1 MRIHEMMRSVQAEV
15 SKAVVGQQEA
25 TTCLV
30 AALLAKGHVLLEGVP
45 GIAKTLLSRAVAQ
58 CIGAEFRRVQCT
70 PDLMPADITGTNVFD
85 LQERSFRLVRGPVFT
100 NLLLVDEIN
109 RTPPKTQS
117 ALLQAMQERIVTID
131 GIDHPLGGAFCVIAT
146 QNPVE
151 YEGTYPLPEAQ
162 LDRFLMKIV
171 VGYPD
176 QPAEQNV
183 LRMHLNGLD
192 PQDLKAAGVSQVLS
206 LQDLEAASQELAQQ
220 TVRDDVL
227 AYLLELVR
235 RTRESPHALL
245 GASPRAAVALLRCAQ
260 IRAAGQDREYV
271 TPDDIQ
277 DMAHP
282 VLRHRLILKPEAEI
296 EGLTVDRLLDGIIA
310 AVPVPR

>member
-1 MRIHEMMRSVQAEV
+1 MRINEMMRSVQAEV

-25 TTCLV
+25 TMHLMT
-30 AALLAKGHVLLEGVP
+30 ALLAKGHVLLEGVP

-58 CIGAEFRRVQCT
+58 CIGAQFRRVQCT

-117 ALLQAMQERIVTID
+117 ALLQAMQERVVTID
-131 GIDHPLGGAFCVIAT
+131 GADHPLDGAFCVVAT

-162 LDRFLMKIV
+162 LDRFLMKIL

-192 PQDLKAAGVSQVLS
+192 PQDLKAAGVSQVLG

-260 IRAAGQDREYV
+260 VRAAAQDREYV
-271 TPDDIQ
+271 TPDDVQ
-277 DMAHP
+277 DMVHP

-296 EGLTVDRLLDGIIA
+296 EGLTVGRLIDGIIS

>member
-1 MRIHEMMRSVQAEV
+1 MRISEMMRSVQAEV
-15 SKAVVGQQEA
+15 SKAVVGQDEA
-25 TTCLV
+25 AMCLMT
-30 AALLAKGHVLLEGVP
+30 ALLARGHVLLEGVP

-117 ALLQAMQERIVTID
+117 ALLQAMQERVVTID
-131 GIDHPLGGAFCVIAT
+131 GADHALDGAFCVIAT

-192 PQDLKAAGVSQVLS
+192 PQDLKAAGVSQVLA
-206 LQDLEAASQELAQQ
+206 LQDLEAAFQELSQQ

-260 IRAAGQDREYV
+260 VRAAAQDREYV

-296 EGLTVDRLLDGIIA
+296 EGLTVGRLIDGIIS